1 VYKIFTKY
9 VNITQHDCS
18 MIDNPNGKWRR
29 WQNYVHVTS
38 ASTWT

>member
-18 MIDNPNGKWRR
+18 MTDKPNGK
-29 WQNYVHVTS
+29 
-38 ASTWT
+38 